1 MTQDFSKIHAL
12 ASEPDRA
19 LLERLQSLN
28 TVGTIS
34 YVMHLI
40 VAIGALI
47 PGGQFGPVLLLAALV
62 LDLVKRSDADGTWHA
77 SHFRWRIR
85 SVVIAGLAYLV
96 TSPLWLLLVVPGWI
110 AWLCISIW
118 FLYRIVTGMVAM
130 NKGLPMETSA

>member
-1 MTQDFSKIHAL
+1 MN
-12 ASEPDRA
+12 PDQQE
-19 LLERLQSLN
+19 LERLQSLN

-34 YVMHLI
+34 YVLHLI

-62 LDLVKRSDADGTWHA
+62 LDLAKRGDAAGTWHA

-85 SVVIAGLAYLV
+85 SVVIAGLAYLL
-96 TSPLWLLLVVPGWI
+96 TAPLWLILLVPGWI

-118 FLYRIVTGMVAM
+118 FLYRIVTGVVAM
-130 NKGLPMETSA
+130 NKGLPMENSA